1 MKKNEILRQI
11 RTLSVQNKK
20 LVLQLEEK
28 AKRAKI
34 LDEYRELED
43 VKLQF
48 EKLIDAWKKC
58 LDAQRKLTKNKEISD
73 EVSAILSIIDEI
85 RKRFNQEYDD

>member
-58 LDAQRKLTKNKEISD
+58 LDAQRKLTKNKEIND
-73 EVSAILSIIDEI
+73 EVLAILSVVEEI